1 MTDTRITFD
10 HIHLMSEDPDA
21 AASWYVERLGGTI
34 TDHFD
39 NKGTPQYVLSLHGL
53 TLFIRG
59 RRPDEV
65 PAGAGDLQWYT
76 NHFGF
81 HVDGD
86 FDGFC
91 DRLRSQGVPF
101 ILDPVDYRPGIRIAF
116 ITAPDGVNIELLQ
129 RTAPVL

>member
-21 AASWYVERLGGTI
+21 AASWYVERLGGAI
-34 TDHFD
+34 TDRFD
-39 NKGTPQYVLSLHGL
+39 NKGTTQYVLSLRGL

-59 RRPDEV
+59 RRPDEA
-65 PAGAGDLQWYT
+65 PAGTGDLQWHT

-86 FDGFC
+86 FNGFC
-91 DRLRSQGVPF
+91 DELRSQGVPF
-101 ILDPVDYRPGIRIAF
+101 TLDPVEYRPGIRIAF
-116 ITAPDGVNIELLQ
+116 IRAPDGVNIELLQ
-129 RTAPVL
+129 RTVAVS